1 MILAEKD
8 RKSEEDALEKM
19 TKMRHAIETVDLNIY
34 YGDHHVI
41 KGVNLAIPEK
51 VVFAIMGPSGCG
63 KSTMLRAFNRLLE
76 LNESTR
82 IEGDVRVFG
91 KSIFKMNPIE
101 VRRTV
106 GMVFQHPNP
115 FPHMSIYDNV
125 ALGLKLNKLVKDRK
139 ELDKIVEWALRKA
152 ALWDEVE
159 NKLHKPASALSGGQ
173 QQRLCIARVVAM
185 KPKVILMD
193 EPTSNLD
200 PISTKKIE
208 ELIYELKKE
217 LTVVIVTHSPAQ
229 AARVSDYV
237 AFLYLG
243 RLVEVGSTVDMFEN
257 PKEKLTEE
265 YLTGRMG

>member
-1 MILAEKD
+1 MIVSNY
-8 RKSEEDALEKM
+8 KSDVELNLKSK
-19 TKMRHAIETVDLNIY
+19 TKYAIETENLNIY

-41 KGVNLAIPEK
+41 KDVSLSIPEK

-76 LNESTR
+76 LNESAKVS
-82 IEGDVRVFG
+82 GDVKIFG
-91 KSIFKMNPIE
+91 KSIYKMNPIE
-101 VRRTV
+101 VRRIV

-125 ALGLKLNKLVKDRK
+125 ALGLKLNKLVKSRK
-139 ELDKIVEWALRKA
+139 ELDETVEWALKKA
-152 ALWDEVE
+152 ALWDEVK
-159 NKLHKPASALSGGQ
+159 NKLEKPASALSGGQ

-208 ELIYELKKE
+208 ELIDELKKE
-217 LTVVIVTHSPAQ
+217 VTIVIVTHSPAQ

-243 RLVEVGSTVDMFEN
+243 KLIEVGSTIDMFEN

>member
-1 MILAEKD
+1 MILTEKD
-8 RKSEEDALEKM
+8 RELESVKEV
-19 TKMRHAIETVDLNIY
+19 TTERYAIKTENLHIY
-34 YGDHHVI
+34 YGKHHVI
-41 KGVNLAIPEK
+41 KGVNLTIPEK

-76 LNESTR
+76 LNENAKV
-82 IEGDVRVFG
+82 EGDIKVFG
-91 KSIFKMNPIE
+91 KSIYKMNPIE

-125 ALGLKLNKLVKDRK
+125 AIGLKLNKLVKSKK
-139 ELDKIVEWALRKA
+139 ELNEIVEWALKKA
-152 ALWDEVE
+152 ALWDEVKD
-159 NKLHKPASALSGGQ
+159 KLNKPASALSGGQ

-185 KPKVILMD
+185 KPKVMLMD

-208 ELIYELKKE
+208 ELIYELKDE
-217 LTVVIVTHSPAQ
+217 LTIVIVTHSPAQ

-243 RLVEVGSTVDMFEN
+243 ELVEVGSTIDIFEN
-257 PKEKLTEE
+257 PKKKLTEE